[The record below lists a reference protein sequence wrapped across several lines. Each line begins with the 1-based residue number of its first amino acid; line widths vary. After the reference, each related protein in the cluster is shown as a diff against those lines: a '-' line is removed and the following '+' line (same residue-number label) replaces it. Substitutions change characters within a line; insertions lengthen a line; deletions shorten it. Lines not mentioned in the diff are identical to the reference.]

1 MSTPSFPADERR
13 DVDVLDSAEAGGML
27 IRGSAV
33 RGVGYGAI
41 TLLSLVSAPLLT
53 RHLGVIDFGHYTLI
67 VSLVAIVG
75 AVTEAGIGAYAV
87 RELAARPPGERRQLM
102 REILGL
108 RLALT
113 TVGVGFAVVFAA
125 VAGYG
130 SALVIGTVLAGIG
143 LLCYVVHATLT
154 LPLAAELRLG
164 WVTASEVLRQVV
176 LVGLFVA
183 LVVFGSSIVPL
194 LSAPIGAGIA
204 AALLVF
210 WRVRDRVP
218 LRPSANVRAWR
229 RMLRETLPIAAA
241 GAIYVI
247 YFRVVLLLL
256 SLVSDELQTGY
267 YALSFRILEVLVAV
281 PFLLV
286 GSALPLLTRAARDD
300 QERLRY
306 AFQRIWEMGLIGG
319 ALLALVTAIGAPSAI
334 AFLDPRAGPVPV
346 DVLRIQACVLLAVSL
361 NVAYAMALIAL
372 RRHRE
377 LIVVNLIVLVGT
389 VVVALV
395 LVPNFAA
402 RGAAVATTMG
412 ELSLVVAYAV
422 ALGRARPDLRPRLWV
437 LPRVVAATAGA
448 AVAAFSVNLP
458 LVPNV
463 ASAAIAAVVF
473 VAILAALRGLPPEL
487 LQAIR
492 DRYRRR

>member
-1 MSTPSFPADERR
+1 
-13 DVDVLDSAEAGGML
+13 
-27 IRGSAV
+27 
-33 RGVGYGAI
+33 
-41 TLLSLVSAPLLT
+41 
-53 RHLGVIDFGHYTLI
+53 
-67 VSLVAIVG
+67 
-75 AVTEAGIGAYAV
+75 
-87 RELAARPPGERRQLM
+87 
-102 REILGL
+102 
-108 RLALT
+108 
-113 TVGVGFAVVFAA
+113 
-125 VAGYG
+125 
-130 SALVIGTVLAGIG
+130 
-143 LLCYVVHATLT
+143 
-154 LPLAAELRLG
+154 
-164 WVTASEVLRQVV
+164 
-176 LVGLFVA
+176 
-183 LVVFGSSIVPL
+183 
-194 LSAPIGAGIA
+194 
-204 AALLVF
+204 
-210 WRVRDRVP
+210 
-218 LRPSANVRAWR
+218 
-229 RMLRETLPIAAA
+229 
-241 GAIYVI
+241 
-247 YFRVVLLLL
+247 
-256 SLVSDELQTGY
+256 LVSDELQTGY

-346 DVLRIQACVLLAVSL
+346 DMLRIQACVLLAVFL
-361 NVAYAMALIAL
+361 NVAYGMALIAL

-395 LVPNFAA
+395 LVPIFAA